1 MNCPNCFKELG
12 ANQKFCPYCGTK
24 ISEPEYAPTV
34 EPEYDEVK
42 TVAAD
47 FDELPELEPAQPVE
61 QPIEQPVE
69 QPVWQQPVEQ
79 PAQPYQ
85 PVEQPVQQYQPAQQ
99 PAQPYQPTEQPAQPY
114 QPDPISPKKDFSQQ
128 YQQYQQG
135 SGMAGTRQGDGSL
148 PPDKNKTPLIIAIVI
163 AAVVLIGAGVFAAIW
178 IFGGC
183 DKKGDDSSSSSSSSQ
198 STEADSSKTGDDSS
212 TAGGDSSDSS
222 DFFGSDTQS
231 SQSSAWSFDS
241 SDTDFSSAPV
251 PKPENSNVVVNH
263 EGLELAED
271 SAIDSGNSVSESKIT
286 SALKA
291 SNMND
296 KIELGIM
303 TVYIYAQGNALVYEY
318 KYAEPI
324 SSTDRAE
331 VMSNVKSLPSKSTQT
346 LTTLRTQTG
355 VSDMV
360 MIYAYVDS
368 DGTLITSAV
377 CK

>member
-1 MNCPNCFKELG
+1 MNCPNCFKELEP
-12 ANQKFCPYCGTK
+12 NQKFCPYCGTK
-24 ISEPEYAPTV
+24 ISEPEYAPAI

-42 TVAAD
+42 TLAAD
-47 FDELPELEPAQPVE
+47 FDELPELEPAQPEE
-61 QPIEQPVE
+61 QSAWQPSA
-69 QPVWQQPVEQ
+69 Q
-79 PAQPYQ
+79 PA
-85 PVEQPVQQYQPAQQ
+85 EQPVQQYQPTEQPVQQ
-99 PAQPYQPTEQPAQPY
+99 YQPTEQPVQQYRPTEQPVQQY

-183 DKKGDDSSSSSSSSQ
+183 DNKNGKDSSSSSSSSQ
-198 STEADSSKTGDDSS
+198 STEADSSKTDGDSS
-212 TAGGDSSDSS
+212 TAGGDSS

-241 SDTDFSSAPV
+241 SDTDYSSAVV
-251 PKPENSNVVVNH
+251 PQPGNSNTVVNKA
-263 EGLELAED
+263 GLELAED
-271 SAIDSGNSVSESKIT
+271 SAIDSDNSVSEAKIT

-296 KIELGIM
+296 KIELGVM
-303 TVYIYAQGNALVYEY
+303 TIYIYAQGNALVYEY
-318 KYAEPI
+318 VYTSPI
-324 SSTDRAE
+324 SSADRAE
-331 VMSNVKSLPSKSTQT
+331 VVSNVDNLPSKSTQT
-346 LTTLRTQTG
+346 LTNLRTQTG

-360 MIYAYVDS
+360 MVYAYVDS
-368 DGTLITSAV
+368 DGSLITSAV